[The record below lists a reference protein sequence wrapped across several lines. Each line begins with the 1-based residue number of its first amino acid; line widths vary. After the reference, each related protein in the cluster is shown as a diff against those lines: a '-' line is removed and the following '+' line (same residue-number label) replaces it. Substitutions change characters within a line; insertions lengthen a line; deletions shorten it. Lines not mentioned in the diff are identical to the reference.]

1 MTPPGGRKYGLSI
14 LGIGCIVGLTVA
26 GFVAAIIRADLATL
40 AGAILPVSI
49 GAIAG
54 VVATFITGNS
64 AVTYSEAGYGYAL
77 EKAGDTR
84 GWTFT
89 VFEEAFNQGY
99 PQELQHFVQCVRD
112 DRPPRMTGED
122 GRAVLEIIYAAYES
136 AGTRRAV
143 TPGHRRGVSKPIDL
157 WLDAGAS

>member
-1 MTPPGGRKYGLSI
+1 MIAEGGRKYTLSI

-64 AVTYSEAGYGYAL
+64 AVTFAYAKSDMTQTAIQRTGTEPDL
-77 EKAGDTR
+77 
-84 GWTFT
+84 FT
-89 VFEEAFNQGY
+89 
-99 PQELQHFVQCVRD
+99 D
-112 DRPPRMTGED
+112 DER
-122 GRAVLEIIYAAYES
+122 
-136 AGTRRAV
+136 
-143 TPGHRRGVSKPIDL
+143 
-157 WLDAGAS
+157 